1 MHDINIHPQAPD
13 TSKNTIPNP
22 PEDLP
27 LNMTLPEPQVASLIL
42 GSQAISAPEVA
53 QALVDYLTTPE
64 APPMLLNDL
73 TIS

>member
-27 LNMTLPEPQVASLIL
+27 LNMTLPEPQVTSLIL
-42 GSQAISAPEVA
+42 TTNSISAPDIAE
-53 QALVDYLTTPE
+53 ALLDYLTTPNTQDS
-64 APPMLLNDL
+64 LLTEL
-73 TIS
+73 PTP